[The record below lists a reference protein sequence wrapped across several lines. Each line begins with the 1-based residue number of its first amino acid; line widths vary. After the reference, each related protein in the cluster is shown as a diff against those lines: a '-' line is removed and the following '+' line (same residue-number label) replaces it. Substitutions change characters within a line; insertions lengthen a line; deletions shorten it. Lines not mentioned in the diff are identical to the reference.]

1 MIGDSSNDIK
11 AGRAA
16 GLTTVAVSYGYSL
29 VPPAELGADW
39 VIDHLRDVL
48 AVLHPRIPRL

>member
-1 MIGDSSNDIK
+1 MIGDSSNDIA

-29 VPPAELGADW
+29 IPVESLGADM
-39 VIDHLRDVL
+39 VVDHLPDVL
-48 AVLHPRIPRL
+48 NRLQARLPRA